1 MYTIFIL
8 WLLIIVLSIILIK
21 LLKLR
26 KNQIITILITLFIA
40 LFIINLSICI
50 ESTFTGLNLVIKAIL
65 PTLFPFSVI
74 CNLIIHYDGISFY
87 SNILGPIICKP
98 LKLSNCSSFPIVAS
112 ILCGYPLGCKYC
124 CDLYELGYISKE
136 EFLRL
141 LNISSNASPIFL
153 IGSVGVAMLG
163 NIKYGFILLIANYLS
178 PLIIGFFTKK
188 NTHEFNNSNEYPLKT
203 GGSYNFG
210 VIIKTSIENA
220 INTTLQV
227 GAFVI
232 IFSIIIGIIKNSSLI
247 NIIFNNIEKVLS
259 LSPNSLYGIFL
270 GSIEYTNGCK
280 ILTSISSSIIFKLSA
295 ISFIC
300 SFSGLSIIG
309 QISSFTGKFNISLK
323 KYSFIKFIQ
332 GIISFTITFIFSSI
346 LISTETTSSSLYI
359 HSYYN
364 TNKIVLFIYA
374 LLLLPLMGKLINT
387 LFKKL
392 HIS

>member
-1 MYTIFIL
+1 MYTISIL
-8 WLLIIVLSIILIK
+8 WLLIIILSIILIK
-21 LLKLR
+21 LLKLS
-26 KNQIITILITLFIA
+26 KNQIITIFITLFII
-40 LFIINLSICI
+40 LFIINLNTCMQ
-50 ESTFTGLNLVIKAIL
+50 STFTGLNLVIKAIL
-65 PTLFPFSVI
+65 PTIFPFSVI

-112 ILCGYPLGCKYC
+112 LLCGYPLGCKYC

-136 EFLRL
+136 EYLRL
-141 LNISSNASPIFL
+141 LNIASNASPIFL
-153 IGSVGVAMLG
+153 IGSVGAAMLG
-163 NIKYGFILLIANYLS
+163 NIKYGFILLLGNYLA

-203 GGSYNFG
+203 DGSYTFG
-210 VIIKTSIENA
+210 IIIKTSIENA

-232 IFSIIIGIIKNSSLI
+232 IFSIIIGIIKNNSLI
-247 NIIFNNIEKVLS
+247 NIIFNNVERLLS

-309 QISSFTGKFNISLK
+309 QISSFTGKFNVSLK

-332 GIISFTITFIFSSI
+332 GIISFIITFIFSSI
-346 LISTETTSSSLYI
+346 FISTETTSSIYI

-364 TNKIVLFIYA
+364 TNKLLFFTYA
-374 LLLLPLMGKLINT
+374 LLLLPLIVKLTNI
-387 LFKKL
+387 LFKRL

>member
-1 MYTIFIL
+1 MYTISIL
-8 WLLIIVLSIILIK
+8 WLLIIILSIILIK
-21 LLKLR
+21 LLKLS
-26 KNQIITILITLFIA
+26 KNQIITIFITLFII
-40 LFIINLSICI
+40 LFIINLNTCMQ
-50 ESTFTGLNLVIKAIL
+50 STFTGLNLVIKAIL
-65 PTLFPFSVI
+65 PTIFPFSVI

-112 ILCGYPLGCKYC
+112 LLCGYPLGCKYC
-124 CDLYELGYISKE
+124 CDLYELGCISKE
-136 EFLRL
+136 EYLRL
-141 LNISSNASPIFL
+141 LNIASNASPIFL
-153 IGSVGVAMLG
+153 IGSVGTAMLG
-163 NIKYGFILLIANYLS
+163 NIKYGFILLLGNYLA

-188 NTHEFNNSNEYPLKT
+188 NTHEFNNSNEYPLKID
-203 GGSYNFG
+203 GSYNFG
-210 VIIKTSIENA
+210 IIIKTSIENA

-232 IFSIIIGIIKNSSLI
+232 IFSIIIGIIKNNSLI
-247 NIIFNNIEKVLS
+247 NIIFNNVEKLLS

-309 QISSFTGKFNISLK
+309 QISSFTGKFNVSLK

-332 GIISFTITFIFSSI
+332 GIISFIITFIFSSI
-346 LISTETTSSSLYI
+346 FISTETTSSIYI

-364 TNKIVLFIYA
+364 TNKLLFFTYA
-374 LLLLPLMGKLINT
+374 LLLLPLIVKLTNI
-387 LFKKL
+387 LFKRL

>member
-1 MYTIFIL
+1 MYTISIL
-8 WLLIIVLSIILIK
+8 WLLIIILSIILIK
-21 LLKLR
+21 LLKLS
-26 KNQIITILITLFIA
+26 KNQIITIFITLFII
-40 LFIINLSICI
+40 LFIINLNTCMQ
-50 ESTFTGLNLVIKAIL
+50 STFTGLNLVIKAIL
-65 PTLFPFSVI
+65 PTIFPFSVI

-112 ILCGYPLGCKYC
+112 LLCGYPLGCKYC
-124 CDLYELGYISKE
+124 CDLYELGCISKE
-136 EFLRL
+136 EYLRL
-141 LNISSNASPIFL
+141 LNIASNASPIFL
-153 IGSVGVAMLG
+153 IGSVGAAMLG
-163 NIKYGFILLIANYLS
+163 NIKYGFILLLGNYLA

-203 GGSYNFG
+203 DGSYNFG
-210 VIIKTSIENA
+210 IIIKTSIENA

-232 IFSIIIGIIKNSSLI
+232 IFSIIIGIIKNNSLI
-247 NIIFNNIEKVLS
+247 NIIFNNVEKLLS

-309 QISSFTGKFNISLK
+309 QISSFTGKFNVSLK

-332 GIISFTITFIFSSI
+332 GIISFIITFIFSSI
-346 LISTETTSSSLYI
+346 FISTETTSSIYI

-364 TNKIVLFIYA
+364 TNKLLFFTYA
-374 LLLLPLMGKLINT
+374 LLLLPLIVKLTNI
-387 LFKKL
+387 LFKRL

>member
-8 WLLIIVLSIILIK
+8 WLLIIILSIILIK
-21 LLKLR
+21 LLKLS
-26 KNQIITILITLFIA
+26 KNQIITILITLFIV
-40 LFIINLSICI
+40 LFIINLNTCMQ
-50 ESTFTGLNLVIKAIL
+50 STFTGLNLVIKAIL
-65 PTLFPFSVI
+65 PTIFPFSVI

-98 LKLSNCSSFPIVAS
+98 LKLSNCSSFPIVVS
-112 ILCGYPLGCKYC
+112 LLCGYPLGCKYC

-136 EFLRL
+136 EYLRL
-141 LNISSNASPIFL
+141 LNIASNASPIFL
-153 IGSVGVAMLG
+153 IGSVGAAMLG
-163 NIKYGFILLIANYLS
+163 NIKYGFILLLGNYLA

-203 GGSYNFG
+203 DGSYNFG
-210 VIIKTSIENA
+210 IIIKTSIENA

-232 IFSIIIGIIKNSSLI
+232 IFSIIIGIIKNNSLI
-247 NIIFNNIEKVLS
+247 NIIFNNVEKLLS

-309 QISSFTGKFNISLK
+309 QISSFTGKFNVSLK

-332 GIISFTITFIFSSI
+332 GIISFIITFIFSSI
-346 LISTETTSSSLYI
+346 FISTETTSSIYI

-364 TNKIVLFIYA
+364 TNKLLFFTYA
-374 LLLLPLMGKLINT
+374 LLLLPLIVKLTNI
-387 LFKKL
+387 LFKRL

>member
-1 MYTIFIL
+1 MYTISIL
-8 WLLIIVLSIILIK
+8 WLLIIILSIILIK
-21 LLKLR
+21 LLKLS
-26 KNQIITILITLFIA
+26 KNQIITIFITLFII
-40 LFIINLSICI
+40 LFIINLNTCMQ
-50 ESTFTGLNLVIKAIL
+50 STFAGLNLVIKAIL
-65 PTLFPFSVI
+65 PTIFPFSVI

-112 ILCGYPLGCKYC
+112 LLCGYPLGCKYC
-124 CDLYELGYISKE
+124 CDLYELGCISKE
-136 EFLRL
+136 EYLRL
-141 LNISSNASPIFL
+141 LNIASNASPIFL
-153 IGSVGVAMLG
+153 IGSVGAAMLG
-163 NIKYGFILLIANYLS
+163 NIKYGFILLLGNYLA

-188 NTHEFNNSNEYPLKT
+188 NTHEFNNSNEYPLKID
-203 GGSYNFG
+203 GSYNFG
-210 VIIKTSIENA
+210 IIIKTSIENA

-232 IFSIIIGIIKNSSLI
+232 IFSIIIGIIKNNSLI
-247 NIIFNNIEKVLS
+247 NIIFNNVEKLLS

-309 QISSFTGKFNISLK
+309 QISSFTGKFNVSLK

-332 GIISFTITFIFSSI
+332 GIISFIITFIFSSI
-346 LISTETTSSSLYI
+346 FISTETTSSIYI

-364 TNKIVLFIYA
+364 TNKLLFFTYA
-374 LLLLPLMGKLINT
+374 LLLLPLIVKLTNI
-387 LFKKL
+387 LFKRL

>member
-1 MYTIFIL
+1 MYTISIL
-8 WLLIIVLSIILIK
+8 WLLIIILSIILIK
-21 LLKLR
+21 LLKLS
-26 KNQIITILITLFIA
+26 KNQIITIFITLFII
-40 LFIINLSICI
+40 LFIINLNTCMQ
-50 ESTFTGLNLVIKAIL
+50 STFTGLNLVIKAIL
-65 PTLFPFSVI
+65 PTIFPFSVI

-112 ILCGYPLGCKYC
+112 LLCGYPLGCKYC
-124 CDLYELGYISKE
+124 CDLYELGCISKE
-136 EFLRL
+136 EYLRL
-141 LNISSNASPIFL
+141 LNIASNASPIFL
-153 IGSVGVAMLG
+153 IGSVGAAMLG
-163 NIKYGFILLIANYLS
+163 NIKYGFILLLGNYLA

-188 NTHEFNNSNEYPLKT
+188 NTHEFNNSNEYPLKID
-203 GGSYNFG
+203 GSYNLG
-210 VIIKTSIENA
+210 IIIKTSIENA

-232 IFSIIIGIIKNSSLI
+232 IFSIIIGIIKNNSLI
-247 NIIFNNIEKVLS
+247 NIIFNNVEKLLS

-309 QISSFTGKFNISLK
+309 QISSFTGKFNVSLK

-332 GIISFTITFIFSSI
+332 GIISFIITFIFSSI
-346 LISTETTSSSLYI
+346 FISTETTSSIYI

-364 TNKIVLFIYA
+364 TNKLLFFTYA
-374 LLLLPLMGKLINT
+374 LLLLPLIVKLTNI
-387 LFKKL
+387 LFKRL

>member
-1 MYTIFIL
+1 MYTISIL
-8 WLLIIVLSIILIK
+8 WLLIIILSIILIK
-21 LLKLR
+21 LLKLS
-26 KNQIITILITLFIA
+26 KNQIITIFITLFII
-40 LFIINLSICI
+40 LFIINLNTCMQ
-50 ESTFTGLNLVIKAIL
+50 STFTGLNLVIKAIL
-65 PTLFPFSVI
+65 PTIFPFSVI

-112 ILCGYPLGCKYC
+112 LLCGYPLGCKYC

-136 EFLRL
+136 EYLRL
-141 LNISSNASPIFL
+141 LNIASNASPIFL
-153 IGSVGVAMLG
+153 IGSVGAAMIG
-163 NIKYGFILLIANYLS
+163 NIKYGFILLLGNYLA

-203 GGSYNFG
+203 DGSYNFG
-210 VIIKTSIENA
+210 IIIKTSIENA

-232 IFSIIIGIIKNSSLI
+232 IFSIIIGIIKNNSLI
-247 NIIFNNIEKVLS
+247 NIIFNNVERLLS

-309 QISSFTGKFNISLK
+309 QISSFTGKFNVSLK

-332 GIISFTITFIFSSI
+332 GIISFIITFIFSSI
-346 LISTETTSSSLYI
+346 FISTETTSSIYI

-364 TNKIVLFIYA
+364 TNKLLFFTYA
-374 LLLLPLMGKLINT
+374 LLLLPLIVKLTNI
-387 LFKKL
+387 LFKRL

>member
-1 MYTIFIL
+1 MYTISIL
-8 WLLIIVLSIILIK
+8 WLLIIILSIILIK
-21 LLKLR
+21 LLKLS
-26 KNQIITILITLFIA
+26 KNQIITIFITLFII
-40 LFIINLSICI
+40 LFIINLNTCMQ
-50 ESTFTGLNLVIKAIL
+50 STFTGLNLVIKAIL
-65 PTLFPFSVI
+65 PTIFPFSVI

-112 ILCGYPLGCKYC
+112 LLCGYPLGCKYC

-136 EFLRL
+136 EYLRL
-141 LNISSNASPIFL
+141 LNIASNASPIFL
-153 IGSVGVAMLG
+153 IGSVGAAMLG
-163 NIKYGFILLIANYLS
+163 NIKYGFILLLGNYLA

-203 GGSYNFG
+203 DGSYNFG
-210 VIIKTSIENA
+210 IIIKTSIENA

-232 IFSIIIGIIKNSSLI
+232 IFSIIIGIIKNNSLI
-247 NIIFNNIEKVLS
+247 NIIFNNVEKLLS

-309 QISSFTGKFNISLK
+309 QISSFTGKFNVSLK

-332 GIISFTITFIFSSI
+332 GIISFIITFIFSSI
-346 LISTETTSSSLYI
+346 FISTETTSSIYI

-364 TNKIVLFIYA
+364 TNKLLFFTYA
-374 LLLLPLMGKLINT
+374 LLLLPLIVKLTNV
-387 LFKKL
+387 LFKRL

>member
-1 MYTIFIL
+1 MYTISIL
-8 WLLIIVLSIILIK
+8 WLLIIILSIILIK
-21 LLKLR
+21 LLKLS
-26 KNQIITILITLFIA
+26 KNQIVTIFITLFII
-40 LFIINLSICI
+40 LFIINLNTCMQ
-50 ESTFTGLNLVIKAIL
+50 STFTGLNLVIKAIL
-65 PTLFPFSVI
+65 PTIFPFSVI

-112 ILCGYPLGCKYC
+112 LLCGYPLGCKYC
-124 CDLYELGYISKE
+124 CDLYELGCISKE
-136 EFLRL
+136 EYLRL
-141 LNISSNASPIFL
+141 LNIASNASPIFL
-153 IGSVGVAMLG
+153 IGSVGAAMLG
-163 NIKYGFILLIANYLS
+163 NIKYGFILLLGNYLA

-188 NTHEFNNSNEYPLKT
+188 NTHEFNNSNEYPLKID
-203 GGSYNFG
+203 GSYNFG
-210 VIIKTSIENA
+210 IIIKTSIENA

-232 IFSIIIGIIKNSSLI
+232 IFSIIIGIIKNNSLI
-247 NIIFNNIEKVLS
+247 NIIFNNVEKLLS

-309 QISSFTGKFNISLK
+309 QISSFTGKFNVSLK

-332 GIISFTITFIFSSI
+332 GIISFIITFIFSSI
-346 LISTETTSSSLYI
+346 FISTETTSSIYI

-364 TNKIVLFIYA
+364 TNKLLFFTYA
-374 LLLLPLMGKLINT
+374 LLLLPLIVKLTNI
-387 LFKKL
+387 LFKRL

>member
-1 MYTIFIL
+1 MYTISIL
-8 WLLIIVLSIILIK
+8 WLLIIILSIILIK
-21 LLKLR
+21 LLKLS
-26 KNQIITILITLFIA
+26 KNQIITIFITLFII
-40 LFIINLSICI
+40 LFIINLNTCMQ
-50 ESTFTGLNLVIKAIL
+50 STFTGLNLVIKAIL
-65 PTLFPFSVI
+65 PTIFPFSVI

-112 ILCGYPLGCKYC
+112 LLCGYPLGCKYC

-136 EFLRL
+136 EYLRL
-141 LNISSNASPIFL
+141 LNIASNASPIFL
-153 IGSVGVAMLG
+153 IGSVGAAMLG
-163 NIKYGFILLIANYLS
+163 NIKYGFILLLGNYLA

-203 GGSYNFG
+203 DGSYNFG

-232 IFSIIIGIIKNSSLI
+232 IFSIIIGIIKNNSLI
-247 NIIFNNIEKVLS
+247 NIIFNNVEKLLS

-309 QISSFTGKFNISLK
+309 QISSFTGKFNVSLK

-332 GIISFTITFIFSSI
+332 GIISFIITFIFSSI
-346 LISTETTSSSLYI
+346 FISTETTSSIYI

-364 TNKIVLFIYA
+364 TNKLLFFTYA
-374 LLLLPLMGKLINT
+374 LLLLPLIVKLTNV
-387 LFKKL
+387 LFKRL

>member
-1 MYTIFIL
+1 M
-8 WLLIIVLSIILIK
+8 
-21 LLKLR
+21 
-26 KNQIITILITLFIA
+26 
-40 LFIINLSICI
+40 
-50 ESTFTGLNLVIKAIL
+50 VIKAIL
-65 PTLFPFSVI
+65 PTIFPFSVI

-112 ILCGYPLGCKYC
+112 LLCGYPLGCKYC
-124 CDLYELGYISKE
+124 CDLYELGCISKE
-136 EFLRL
+136 EYLRL
-141 LNISSNASPIFL
+141 LNIASNASPIFL
-153 IGSVGVAMLG
+153 IGSVGAAMLG
-163 NIKYGFILLIANYLS
+163 NIKYGFILLLGNYLA

-188 NTHEFNNSNEYPLKT
+188 NTHEFNNSNEYPLKID
-203 GGSYNFG
+203 GSYNFG
-210 VIIKTSIENA
+210 IIIKTSIENA

-232 IFSIIIGIIKNSSLI
+232 IFSIIIGIIKNNSLI
-247 NIIFNNIEKVLS
+247 NIIFNNVEKLLS

-309 QISSFTGKFNISLK
+309 QISSFTGKFNVSLK

-332 GIISFTITFIFSSI
+332 GIISFIITFIFSSI
-346 LISTETTSSSLYI
+346 FISTETTSSIYI

-364 TNKIVLFIYA
+364 TNKLLFFTYA
-374 LLLLPLMGKLINT
+374 LLLLPLIVKLTNI
-387 LFKKL
+387 LFKRL

>member
-141 LNISSNASPIFL
+141 LNIASNASPIFL
-153 IGSVGVAMLG
+153 IGSVGFAMLG

-188 NTHEFNNSNEYPLKT
+188 NTHEFNNSNEYPSKT

>member
-1 MYTIFIL
+1 MYTISIL
-8 WLLIIVLSIILIK
+8 WLLIILLSIILIK
-21 LLKLR
+21 LLKLS
-26 KNQIITILITLFIA
+26 KNQIITIFITLFII
-40 LFIINLSICI
+40 LFIINLNTCMQ
-50 ESTFTGLNLVIKAIL
+50 STFTGLNLVIKAIL
-65 PTLFPFSVI
+65 PTIFPFSVI
-74 CNLIIHYDGISFY
+74 CNLIIYYDGISFY

-112 ILCGYPLGCKYC
+112 LLCGYPLGCKYC

-136 EFLRL
+136 EYLRL
-141 LNISSNASPIFL
+141 LNIASNASPIFL
-153 IGSVGVAMLG
+153 IGSVGAAMLG
-163 NIKYGFILLIANYLS
+163 NIKYGFILLLGNYLA

-203 GGSYNFG
+203 DGSYNFG
-210 VIIKTSIENA
+210 IIIKTSIENA

-232 IFSIIIGIIKNSSLI
+232 IFSIIIGIIKNNSLI
-247 NIIFNNIEKVLS
+247 NIIFNNVEKLLS

-332 GIISFTITFIFSSI
+332 GIISFIITFIFSSI
-346 LISTETTSSSLYI
+346 FISTETTSSIYI

-364 TNKIVLFIYA
+364 ANKLLFFIYA
-374 LLLLPLMGKLINT
+374 LLLLPLIVKLINI
-387 LFKKL
+387 LFKRL

>member
-1 MYTIFIL
+1 MYTISIL
-8 WLLIIVLSIILIK
+8 WLLIILLSIILIK
-21 LLKLR
+21 LLKLS
-26 KNQIITILITLFIA
+26 KNQIITIFITLFII
-40 LFIINLSICI
+40 LFIINLNTCMQ
-50 ESTFTGLNLVIKAIL
+50 STFTGLNLVIKAIL
-65 PTLFPFSVI
+65 PTIFPFSVI

-112 ILCGYPLGCKYC
+112 LLCGYPLGCKYC

-136 EFLRL
+136 EYLRL
-141 LNISSNASPIFL
+141 LNIASNASPIFL
-153 IGSVGVAMLG
+153 IGSVGAAMLG
-163 NIKYGFILLIANYLS
+163 NIKYGFILLLGNYLA

-203 GGSYNFG
+203 DGSYNFG
-210 VIIKTSIENA
+210 IIIKTSIENA

-232 IFSIIIGIIKNSSLI
+232 IFSIIIGIIKNNSLI
-247 NIIFNNIEKVLS
+247 NIIFNNVEKLLS

-309 QISSFTGKFNISLK
+309 QISSFTGKFNVSLK

-332 GIISFTITFIFSSI
+332 GIISFIITFIFSSI
-346 LISTETTSSSLYI
+346 FISTETTSSIYI

-364 TNKIVLFIYA
+364 TNKLLFFTYA
-374 LLLLPLMGKLINT
+374 LLLLPLIVKLTNI
-387 LFKKL
+387 LFKRL

>member
-1 MYTIFIL
+1 MYTISIL
-8 WLLIIVLSIILIK
+8 WLLIIILSIILIK
-21 LLKLR
+21 LLKLS
-26 KNQIITILITLFIA
+26 KNQIITIFITLFII
-40 LFIINLSICI
+40 LFIINLNTCMQ
-50 ESTFTGLNLVIKAIL
+50 STFTGLNLVIKAIL
-65 PTLFPFSVI
+65 PTIFPFSVI

-112 ILCGYPLGCKYC
+112 LLCGYPLGCKYC

-136 EFLRL
+136 EYLRL
-141 LNISSNASPIFL
+141 LNIASNASPIFL
-153 IGSVGVAMLG
+153 IGSVGAAMLG
-163 NIKYGFILLIANYLS
+163 NIKYGFILLLGNYLA

-188 NTHEFNNSNEYPLKT
+188 NTHEFNNSNEYPLKID
-203 GGSYNFG
+203 GSYNFG
-210 VIIKTSIENA
+210 IIIKTSIENA

-232 IFSIIIGIIKNSSLI
+232 IFSIIIGIIKNNSLI
-247 NIIFNNIEKVLS
+247 NIIFNNVEKLLS

-309 QISSFTGKFNISLK
+309 QISSFTGKFNVSLK

-332 GIISFTITFIFSSI
+332 GIISFIITFIFSSI
-346 LISTETTSSSLYI
+346 FISTETTSSIYI

-364 TNKIVLFIYA
+364 TNKLLFFTYA
-374 LLLLPLMGKLINT
+374 LLLLPLIVKLTNV
-387 LFKKL
+387 LFKRL

>member
-1 MYTIFIL
+1 MYTISIL
-8 WLLIIVLSIILIK
+8 WLLIIILSIILIK
-21 LLKLR
+21 LLKLS
-26 KNQIITILITLFIA
+26 KNQIITIFITLFII
-40 LFIINLSICI
+40 LFIINLNTCMQ
-50 ESTFTGLNLVIKAIL
+50 STFTGLNLVIKAIL
-65 PTLFPFSVI
+65 PTIFPFSVI

-112 ILCGYPLGCKYC
+112 LLCGYPLGCKYC

-136 EFLRL
+136 EYLRL

-153 IGSVGVAMLG
+153 IGSVGAAMLG
-163 NIKYGFILLIANYLS
+163 NIKYGFILLLGNYLA

-203 GGSYNFG
+203 DGSYNFG
-210 VIIKTSIENA
+210 IIIKTSIENA

-232 IFSIIIGIIKNSSLI
+232 IFSIIIGIIKNNSLI
-247 NIIFNNIEKVLS
+247 NIIFNNVEKLLS

-309 QISSFTGKFNISLK
+309 QISSFTGKFNVSLK

-332 GIISFTITFIFSSI
+332 GIISFIITFIFSSI
-346 LISTETTSSSLYI
+346 FISTETTSSIYI

-364 TNKIVLFIYA
+364 TNKLLFFTYA
-374 LLLLPLMGKLINT
+374 LLLLPLIVKLTNI
-387 LFKKL
+387 LFKRL

>member
-1 MYTIFIL
+1 MYTISIL
-8 WLLIIVLSIILIK
+8 WLLIIILSIILIK
-21 LLKLR
+21 LLKLS
-26 KNQIITILITLFIA
+26 KNQIITIFITLFII
-40 LFIINLSICI
+40 LFIINLNTCMQ
-50 ESTFTGLNLVIKAIL
+50 STFTGLNLVIKAIL
-65 PTLFPFSVI
+65 PTIFPFSVI

-112 ILCGYPLGCKYC
+112 LLCGYPLGCKYC
-124 CDLYELGYISKE
+124 CDLYELGRISKE
-136 EFLRL
+136 EYLRL
-141 LNISSNASPIFL
+141 LNIASNASPIFL
-153 IGSVGVAMLG
+153 IGSVGAAMLG
-163 NIKYGFILLIANYLS
+163 NIKYGFILLLGNYLA

-188 NTHEFNNSNEYPLKT
+188 NTHEFNNSNEYPLKID
-203 GGSYNFG
+203 GSYNFG
-210 VIIKTSIENA
+210 IIIKTSIENA

-232 IFSIIIGIIKNSSLI
+232 IFSIIIGIIKNNSLI
-247 NIIFNNIEKVLS
+247 NIIFNNVEKLLS

-309 QISSFTGKFNISLK
+309 QISSFTGKFNVSLK

-332 GIISFTITFIFSSI
+332 GIISFIITFIFSSI
-346 LISTETTSSSLYI
+346 FISTETTSSIYI

-364 TNKIVLFIYA
+364 TNKLLFFTYA
-374 LLLLPLMGKLINT
+374 LLLLPLIVKLTNI
-387 LFKKL
+387 LFKRL

>member
-1 MYTIFIL
+1 MYTISIL
-8 WLLIIVLSIILIK
+8 WLLIIILSIIFIK
-21 LLKLR
+21 LLKLS
-26 KNQIITILITLFIA
+26 KNQIVTIFITLFII
-40 LFIINLSICI
+40 LFIINLNTCMQ
-50 ESTFTGLNLVIKAIL
+50 STFTGLNLVIKAIL
-65 PTLFPFSVI
+65 PTIFPFSVI

-112 ILCGYPLGCKYC
+112 LLCGYPLGCKYC

-136 EFLRL
+136 EYLRL
-141 LNISSNASPIFL
+141 LNIASNASPIFL
-153 IGSVGVAMLG
+153 IGSVGAAMLG
-163 NIKYGFILLIANYLS
+163 NIKYGFILLLGNYLA

-203 GGSYNFG
+203 DGSYNFG
-210 VIIKTSIENA
+210 IIIKTSIENA

-232 IFSIIIGIIKNSSLI
+232 IFSIIIGIIKNNSLI
-247 NIIFNNIEKVLS
+247 NIIFNNVEKLLS

-309 QISSFTGKFNISLK
+309 QISSFTGKFNVSLK

-332 GIISFTITFIFSSI
+332 GIISFIITFIFSSI
-346 LISTETTSSSLYI
+346 FISTETTSSIYI

-364 TNKIVLFIYA
+364 TNKLLFFTYA
-374 LLLLPLMGKLINT
+374 LLLLPLIVKLTNI

>member
-8 WLLIIVLSIILIK
+8 WLLIIILSIILIK
-21 LLKLR
+21 LLKLS
-26 KNQIITILITLFIA
+26 KNQIITILITLFIV
-40 LFIINLSICI
+40 LFIINLNTCMQ
-50 ESTFTGLNLVIKAIL
+50 STFTGLNLVIKAIL
-65 PTLFPFSVI
+65 PTIFPFSVI

-112 ILCGYPLGCKYC
+112 LLCGYPLGCKYC

-136 EFLRL
+136 EYLRL
-141 LNISSNASPIFL
+141 LNIASNASPIFL
-153 IGSVGVAMLG
+153 IGSVGAAMLG
-163 NIKYGFILLIANYLS
+163 NIKYGFILLLGNYLA

-203 GGSYNFG
+203 DSSYNFG
-210 VIIKTSIENA
+210 IIIKTSIENA

-232 IFSIIIGIIKNSSLI
+232 IFSIIIGIIKNNSLI
-247 NIIFNNIEKVLS
+247 NIIFNNVEKLLS

-309 QISSFTGKFNISLK
+309 QISSFTGKFNVSLK

-332 GIISFTITFIFSSI
+332 GIISFIITFIFSSI
-346 LISTETTSSSLYI
+346 FISTETTSSIYI

-364 TNKIVLFIYA
+364 TNKLLFFTYA
-374 LLLLPLMGKLINT
+374 LLLLPLIVKLTNI
-387 LFKKL
+387 LFKRL

>member
-1 MYTIFIL
+1 MYTISIL
-8 WLLIIVLSIILIK
+8 WLLIIILSIILIK
-21 LLKLR
+21 LLKLS
-26 KNQIITILITLFIA
+26 KNQIITIFITLFII
-40 LFIINLSICI
+40 LFIINLNTCMQ
-50 ESTFTGLNLVIKAIL
+50 STFTGLNLVIKAIL
-65 PTLFPFSVI
+65 PTIFPFSVI

-112 ILCGYPLGCKYC
+112 LLCGYPLGCKYC
-124 CDLYELGYISKE
+124 CDLYELGRISKE
-136 EFLRL
+136 EYLRL
-141 LNISSNASPIFL
+141 LNIASNASPIFL
-153 IGSVGVAMLG
+153 IGSVGAAMLG
-163 NIKYGFILLIANYLS
+163 NIKYGFILLLGNYLA

-188 NTHEFNNSNEYPLKT
+188 NTHEFNNSNEYPLKIN
-203 GGSYNFG
+203 GSYNFG
-210 VIIKTSIENA
+210 IIIKTSIENA

-232 IFSIIIGIIKNSSLI
+232 IFSIIIGIIKNNSLI
-247 NIIFNNIEKVLS
+247 NIIFNNVEKLLS

-309 QISSFTGKFNISLK
+309 QISSFTGKFNVSLK

-332 GIISFTITFIFSSI
+332 GIISFIITFIFSSI
-346 LISTETTSSSLYI
+346 FISTETTSSIYI

-364 TNKIVLFIYA
+364 TNKLLFFTYA
-374 LLLLPLMGKLINT
+374 LLLLPLIVKLTNI
-387 LFKKL
+387 LFKRL

>member
-1 MYTIFIL
+1 MYTISIL
-8 WLLIIVLSIILIK
+8 WLLIIILSIILIK
-21 LLKLR
+21 LLKLS
-26 KNQIITILITLFIA
+26 KNQIITIFITLFII
-40 LFIINLSICI
+40 LFIINLNTCMQ
-50 ESTFTGLNLVIKAIL
+50 STFTGLNLVIKAIL
-65 PTLFPFSVI
+65 PTIFPFSVI

-112 ILCGYPLGCKYC
+112 LLCGYPLGCKYC
-124 CDLYELGYISKE
+124 CDLYELGYISKKE
-136 EFLRL
+136 YLRL
-141 LNISSNASPIFL
+141 LNIASNASPIFL
-153 IGSVGVAMLG
+153 IGSVGAAMLG
-163 NIKYGFILLIANYLS
+163 NIKYGFILLLGNYLA

-203 GGSYNFG
+203 DGSYNFG
-210 VIIKTSIENA
+210 IIIKTSIENA

-232 IFSIIIGIIKNSSLI
+232 IFSIIIGIIKNNSLI
-247 NIIFNNIEKVLS
+247 NIIFNNVEKLLS

-309 QISSFTGKFNISLK
+309 QISSFTGKFNVSLK

-332 GIISFTITFIFSSI
+332 GIISFIITFIFSSI
-346 LISTETTSSSLYI
+346 FISTETTSSIYI
-359 HSYYN
+359 HSYYT
-364 TNKIVLFIYA
+364 TNKLLLFTYA
-374 LLLLPLMGKLINT
+374 LLLLPLIVKLTNI
-387 LFKKL
+387 LFKRL

>member
-1 MYTIFIL
+1 MYTISIL
-8 WLLIIVLSIILIK
+8 WLLIIILSIILIK
-21 LLKLR
+21 LLKLS
-26 KNQIITILITLFIA
+26 KNQIVTIFITLFII
-40 LFIINLSICI
+40 LFIINLNTCMQ
-50 ESTFTGLNLVIKAIL
+50 STFTGLNLVIKAIL
-65 PTLFPFSVI
+65 PTIFPFSVI

-112 ILCGYPLGCKYC
+112 LLCGYPLGCKYC

-136 EFLRL
+136 EYLRL
-141 LNISSNASPIFL
+141 LNIASNASPIFL
-153 IGSVGVAMLG
+153 IGSVGAAMLG
-163 NIKYGFILLIANYLS
+163 NIKYGFILLLGNYLA

-203 GGSYNFG
+203 DGSYNFG
-210 VIIKTSIENA
+210 IIIKTSIENA

-232 IFSIIIGIIKNSSLI
+232 IFSIIIGIIKNNFLI
-247 NIIFNNIEKVLS
+247 NIIFNNVEKLLS

-309 QISSFTGKFNISLK
+309 QISSFTGKFNVSLK

-332 GIISFTITFIFSSI
+332 GIISFIITFIFSSI
-346 LISTETTSSSLYI
+346 FISTETTSSMYI

-364 TNKIVLFIYA
+364 TNKLLFFTYA
-374 LLLLPLMGKLINT
+374 LLLLPLIVKLTNI

>member
-1 MYTIFIL
+1 MYTISIL
-8 WLLIIVLSIILIK
+8 WLLIIILSIILIK
-21 LLKLR
+21 LLKLS
-26 KNQIITILITLFIA
+26 KNQIITIFITLFII
-40 LFIINLSICI
+40 LFIINLNTCMQ
-50 ESTFTGLNLVIKAIL
+50 STFTGLNLVIKAIL
-65 PTLFPFSVI
+65 PTIFPFSVI

-112 ILCGYPLGCKYC
+112 LLCGYPLGCKYC
-124 CDLYELGYISKE
+124 CDLYELGCISKE
-136 EFLRL
+136 EYLRL
-141 LNISSNASPIFL
+141 LNIASNASPIFL
-153 IGSVGVAMLG
+153 IGSVGAAMLG
-163 NIKYGFILLIANYLS
+163 NIKYGFILLLGNYLA

>member
-1 MYTIFIL
+1 MYTISIL
-8 WLLIIVLSIILIK
+8 WLLIIILSIILIK
-21 LLKLR
+21 LLKLS
-26 KNQIITILITLFIA
+26 KNQIITIFITLFII
-40 LFIINLSICI
+40 LFIINLNTCMQ
-50 ESTFTGLNLVIKAIL
+50 STFTGLNLVIKAIL
-65 PTLFPFSVI
+65 PTIFPFSVI

-98 LKLSNCSSFPIVAS
+98 SKLSNCSSFPIVAS
-112 ILCGYPLGCKYC
+112 LLCGYPLGCKYC
-124 CDLYELGYISKE
+124 CDLYELGCISKE
-136 EFLRL
+136 EYLRL
-141 LNISSNASPIFL
+141 LNIASNASPIFL
-153 IGSVGVAMLG
+153 IGSVGAAMLG
-163 NIKYGFILLIANYLS
+163 NIKYGFILLLGNYLA

-188 NTHEFNNSNEYPLKT
+188 NTHEFNNSNEYPLKID
-203 GGSYNFG
+203 GSYNFG
-210 VIIKTSIENA
+210 IIIKTSIENA

-232 IFSIIIGIIKNSSLI
+232 IFSIIIGIIKNNSLI
-247 NIIFNNIEKVLS
+247 NIIFNNVEKLLS

-309 QISSFTGKFNISLK
+309 QISSFTGKFNVSLK

-332 GIISFTITFIFSSI
+332 GIISFIITFIFSSI
-346 LISTETTSSSLYI
+346 FISTETTSSIYI

-364 TNKIVLFIYA
+364 TNKLLFFTYA
-374 LLLLPLMGKLINT
+374 LLLLPLIVKLTNI
-387 LFKKL
+387 LFKRL

>member
-1 MYTIFIL
+1 M
-8 WLLIIVLSIILIK
+8 
-21 LLKLR
+21 
-26 KNQIITILITLFIA
+26 
-40 LFIINLSICI
+40 
-50 ESTFTGLNLVIKAIL
+50 VIKAIL
-65 PTLFPFSVI
+65 PTIFPFSVI

-112 ILCGYPLGCKYC
+112 LLCGYPLGCKYC
-124 CDLYELGYISKE
+124 CDLYELGCISKE
-136 EFLRL
+136 EYLRL
-141 LNISSNASPIFL
+141 LNIASNASPIFL
-153 IGSVGVAMLG
+153 IGSVGAAMLG
-163 NIKYGFILLIANYLS
+163 NIKYGFILLLGNYLA

-188 NTHEFNNSNEYPLKT
+188 NTHEFNNSNEYPLKID
-203 GGSYNFG
+203 GSYNFG
-210 VIIKTSIENA
+210 IIIKTSIENA

-232 IFSIIIGIIKNSSLI
+232 IFSIIIGIIKNNSLI
-247 NIIFNNIEKVLS
+247 NIIFNNVEKLLS

-309 QISSFTGKFNISLK
+309 QISSFTGKFNVSLK

-332 GIISFTITFIFSSI
+332 GIISFIITFIFSSI
-346 LISTETTSSSLYI
+346 FISTETTSSIYI

-364 TNKIVLFIYA
+364 TNKLLFFTYA
-374 LLLLPLMGKLINT
+374 LLLLPLIVKLTNI
-387 LFKKL
+387 LFKRL
-392 HIS
+392 NIS

>member
-1 MYTIFIL
+1 MYTISIL
-8 WLLIIVLSIILIK
+8 WLLIIILSIILIK
-21 LLKLR
+21 LLKLS
-26 KNQIITILITLFIA
+26 KNQIITIFITLFII
-40 LFIINLSICI
+40 LFIINLNTCMQ
-50 ESTFTGLNLVIKAIL
+50 STFTGLNLVIKAIL
-65 PTLFPFSVI
+65 PTIFPFLVI

-112 ILCGYPLGCKYC
+112 LLCGYPLGCKYC

-136 EFLRL
+136 EYLRL
-141 LNISSNASPIFL
+141 LNIASNASPIFL
-153 IGSVGVAMLG
+153 IGSVGAAMLG
-163 NIKYGFILLIANYLS
+163 NIKYGFILLLGNYLA

-203 GGSYNFG
+203 DGSYNFG
-210 VIIKTSIENA
+210 IIIKTSIENA

-232 IFSIIIGIIKNSSLI
+232 IFSIIIGIIKNNSLI
-247 NIIFNNIEKVLS
+247 NIIFNNVEKLLS

-309 QISSFTGKFNISLK
+309 QISSFTGKFNVSLK

-332 GIISFTITFIFSSI
+332 GIISFIITFIFSSI
-346 LISTETTSSSLYI
+346 FISTETTSSIYI

-364 TNKIVLFIYA
+364 TNKLLFFTYA
-374 LLLLPLMGKLINT
+374 LLLLPLIVKFTNV
-387 LFKKL
+387 LFKRL

>member
-1 MYTIFIL
+1 MYTISIL
-8 WLLIIVLSIILIK
+8 WLLIIILSIILIK
-21 LLKLR
+21 LLKLS
-26 KNQIITILITLFIA
+26 KNQIITIFITLFII
-40 LFIINLSICI
+40 LFIINLNTCMQ
-50 ESTFTGLNLVIKAIL
+50 STFTGLNLVIKAIL
-65 PTLFPFSVI
+65 PTIFPFSVI

-112 ILCGYPLGCKYC
+112 LLCGYPLGCKYC
-124 CDLYELGYISKE
+124 CDLYELGCISKE
-136 EFLRL
+136 EYLRL
-141 LNISSNASPIFL
+141 LNIASNASPIFL
-153 IGSVGVAMLG
+153 IGSVGAAMLG
-163 NIKYGFILLIANYLS
+163 NIKYGFILLLGNYLA

-203 GGSYNFG
+203 DGSYNFG
-210 VIIKTSIENA
+210 IIIKTSIENA

-232 IFSIIIGIIKNSSLI
+232 IFSIIIGIIKNNSLI
-247 NIIFNNIEKVLS
+247 NIIFNNVEKLLS

-309 QISSFTGKFNISLK
+309 QISSFTGKFNVSLK

-332 GIISFTITFIFSSI
+332 GIISFIITFIFSSI
-346 LISTETTSSSLYI
+346 FISTETTSSIYI
-359 HSYYN
+359 HSYYT
-364 TNKIVLFIYA
+364 TNKLLFFTYA
-374 LLLLPLMGKLINT
+374 LLLLPLIVKLTNI
-387 LFKKL
+387 LFKRL

>member
-1 MYTIFIL
+1 MYTISIL
-8 WLLIIVLSIILIK
+8 WLLIIILSIILIK
-21 LLKLR
+21 LLKLS
-26 KNQIITILITLFIA
+26 KNQIITIFITLFII
-40 LFIINLSICI
+40 LFIINLNTCMQ
-50 ESTFTGLNLVIKAIL
+50 STFTGLNLVIKAIL
-65 PTLFPFSVI
+65 PTIFPFSVI

-112 ILCGYPLGCKYC
+112 LLCGYPLGCKYC

-136 EFLRL
+136 EYLRL
-141 LNISSNASPIFL
+141 LNIASNASPIFL
-153 IGSVGVAMLG
+153 IGSVGAAMLG
-163 NIKYGFILLIANYLS
+163 NIKYGFILLLGNYLA

-203 GGSYNFG
+203 DGSYNFG
-210 VIIKTSIENA
+210 IIIKTSIENA

-232 IFSIIIGIIKNSSLI
+232 IFSIIIGIIKNNSLI
-247 NIIFNNIEKVLS
+247 NIIFNNVEKLLS

-332 GIISFTITFIFSSI
+332 GIISFIITFIFSSI
-346 LISTETTSSSLYI
+346 FISTETTSSIYI

-364 TNKIVLFIYA
+364 TNKLLFFTYA
-374 LLLLPLMGKLINT
+374 LLLLPLIVKLTNI

>member
-1 MYTIFIL
+1 MYTISIL
-8 WLLIIVLSIILIK
+8 WLLIIILSIILIK
-21 LLKLR
+21 LLKLS
-26 KNQIITILITLFIA
+26 KNQIITIFITLFII
-40 LFIINLSICI
+40 LFIINLNTCMQ
-50 ESTFTGLNLVIKAIL
+50 STFTGLNLVIKAIL
-65 PTLFPFSVI
+65 PTIFPFSVI

-112 ILCGYPLGCKYC
+112 LLCGYPLGCKYC

-136 EFLRL
+136 EYLRL
-141 LNISSNASPIFL
+141 LNIASNASPIFL
-153 IGSVGVAMLG
+153 IGSVGAAMLG
-163 NIKYGFILLIANYLS
+163 NIKYGFILLLGNYLA

-188 NTHEFNNSNEYPLKT
+188 NTDEFNNSNEYPLKT
-203 GGSYNFG
+203 DGSYNFG
-210 VIIKTSIENA
+210 IIIKTSIENA

-232 IFSIIIGIIKNSSLI
+232 IFSIIIGIIKNNSLI
-247 NIIFNNIEKVLS
+247 NIIFNNVEKLLS

-309 QISSFTGKFNISLK
+309 QISSFTGKFNVSLK

-332 GIISFTITFIFSSI
+332 GIISFIITFIFSSI
-346 LISTETTSSSLYI
+346 FISTETTSSIYI
-359 HSYYN
+359 HSYYT
-364 TNKIVLFIYA
+364 TNKLLFFTYA
-374 LLLLPLMGKLINT
+374 LLLLPLIVKLTNI
-387 LFKKL
+387 LFKRL

>member
-1 MYTIFIL
+1 MYRISIL
-8 WLLIIVLSIILIK
+8 WLLIIILSIILIK
-21 LLKLR
+21 LLKLS
-26 KNQIITILITLFIA
+26 KNQIITIFITLFII
-40 LFIINLSICI
+40 LFIINLNTCMQ
-50 ESTFTGLNLVIKAIL
+50 STFTGLNLVIKAIL
-65 PTLFPFSVI
+65 PTIFPFSVI

-112 ILCGYPLGCKYC
+112 LLCGYPLGCKYC

-136 EFLRL
+136 EYLRL
-141 LNISSNASPIFL
+141 LNIASNASPIFL
-153 IGSVGVAMLG
+153 IGSVGAAMLG
-163 NIKYGFILLIANYLS
+163 NIKYGFILLLGNYLA

-203 GGSYNFG
+203 DGSYNFG
-210 VIIKTSIENA
+210 IIIKTSIENA

-232 IFSIIIGIIKNSSLI
+232 IFSIIIGIIKNNSLI
-247 NIIFNNIEKVLS
+247 NIIFNNVEKLLS

-309 QISSFTGKFNISLK
+309 QISSFTGKFNVSLK

-332 GIISFTITFIFSSI
+332 GIISFIITFIFSSI
-346 LISTETTSSSLYI
+346 FISTETTSSIYI
-359 HSYYN
+359 HSYYT
-364 TNKIVLFIYA
+364 TNKLLFFTYA
-374 LLLLPLMGKLINT
+374 LLLLPLIVKLTNI
-387 LFKKL
+387 LFKRL

>member
-1 MYTIFIL
+1 MYTISIL
-8 WLLIIVLSIILIK
+8 WLLIIILSIILIK
-21 LLKLR
+21 LLKLS
-26 KNQIITILITLFIA
+26 KNQIITIFITLFIV
-40 LFIINLSICI
+40 LFIINLNTCMQ
-50 ESTFTGLNLVIKAIL
+50 STFTGLNLVIKAIL
-65 PTLFPFSVI
+65 PTIFPFSVI

-112 ILCGYPLGCKYC
+112 LLCGYPLGCKYC

-136 EFLRL
+136 EYLRL
-141 LNISSNASPIFL
+141 LNIASNASPIFL
-153 IGSVGVAMLG
+153 IGSVGAAMLG
-163 NIKYGFILLIANYLS
+163 NIKYGFILLLGNYLA

-203 GGSYNFG
+203 DGSYNFG
-210 VIIKTSIENA
+210 IIIKTSIENA

-232 IFSIIIGIIKNSSLI
+232 IFSIIIGIIKNNSLI
-247 NIIFNNIEKVLS
+247 NIIFNNVEKLLS

-332 GIISFTITFIFSSI
+332 GIISFIITFIFSSI
-346 LISTETTSSSLYI
+346 FISTETTSSIYI

-364 TNKIVLFIYA
+364 TNKLLFFTYA
-374 LLLLPLMGKLINT
+374 LLLLPLIVKLTNV
-387 LFKKL
+387 LFKRL

>member
-1 MYTIFIL
+1 MYTISIL
-8 WLLIIVLSIILIK
+8 WLLIIILSIILIK
-21 LLKLR
+21 LLKLS
-26 KNQIITILITLFIA
+26 KNQIITIFITLFII
-40 LFIINLSICI
+40 LFIINLNTCMQ
-50 ESTFTGLNLVIKAIL
+50 STFTGLNLVIKAIL
-65 PTLFPFSVI
+65 PAIFPFSVI

-112 ILCGYPLGCKYC
+112 LLCGYPLGCKYC

-136 EFLRL
+136 EYLRL
-141 LNISSNASPIFL
+141 LNIASNASPIFL
-153 IGSVGVAMLG
+153 IGSVGAAMLG
-163 NIKYGFILLIANYLS
+163 NIKYGFILLLGNYFA

-203 GGSYNFG
+203 DGSYNFG
-210 VIIKTSIENA
+210 IIIKTSIENA

-232 IFSIIIGIIKNSSLI
+232 IFSIIIGIIKNNSLI
-247 NIIFNNIEKVLS
+247 NIIFNNVEKLLS

-309 QISSFTGKFNISLK
+309 QISSFTGKFNVSLK

-332 GIISFTITFIFSSI
+332 GIISFIITFIFSSI
-346 LISTETTSSSLYI
+346 FISTETTSSIYI
-359 HSYYN
+359 HSYYT
-364 TNKIVLFIYA
+364 TNKLLFFTYA
-374 LLLLPLMGKLINT
+374 LLLLPLIVKLTNI
-387 LFKKL
+387 LFKRL

>member
-1 MYTIFIL
+1 MYTISIL
-8 WLLIIVLSIILIK
+8 WLLIIILSIILIK
-21 LLKLR
+21 LLKLS
-26 KNQIITILITLFIA
+26 KNQIITIFITLFII
-40 LFIINLSICI
+40 LFIINLNTCMQ
-50 ESTFTGLNLVIKAIL
+50 STFTGLNLVIKAIL
-65 PTLFPFSVI
+65 PTIFPFSVI

-98 LKLSNCSSFPIVAS
+98 LKLSKCSSFPIVAS
-112 ILCGYPLGCKYC
+112 LLCGYPLGCKYC

-136 EFLRL
+136 EYLRL
-141 LNISSNASPIFL
+141 LNIASNASPIFL
-153 IGSVGVAMLG
+153 IGSVGAAMLG
-163 NIKYGFILLIANYLS
+163 NIKYGFILLLGNYLA

-203 GGSYNFG
+203 DGSYNFG
-210 VIIKTSIENA
+210 IIIKTSIENA

-232 IFSIIIGIIKNSSLI
+232 IFSIIIGIIKNNSLI
-247 NIIFNNIEKVLS
+247 NIIFNNVEKLLS

-309 QISSFTGKFNISLK
+309 QISSFTGKFNVSLK

-332 GIISFTITFIFSSI
+332 GIISFIITFIFSSI
-346 LISTETTSSSLYI
+346 FISTETTSSIYI
-359 HSYYN
+359 HSYYT
-364 TNKIVLFIYA
+364 TNKLLLFTYA
-374 LLLLPLMGKLINT
+374 LLLLPLIVKLTNI
-387 LFKKL
+387 LFKRL

>member
-1 MYTIFIL
+1 MYTISIL
-8 WLLIIVLSIILIK
+8 WLLIIILSIILIK
-21 LLKLR
+21 LLKLS
-26 KNQIITILITLFIA
+26 KNQIITIFITLFII
-40 LFIINLSICI
+40 LFIINLNTCMQ
-50 ESTFTGLNLVIKAIL
+50 STFTGLNLVIKAIL
-65 PTLFPFSVI
+65 PTIFPFSVI

-112 ILCGYPLGCKYC
+112 LLCGYPLGCKYC

-136 EFLRL
+136 EYLRL
-141 LNISSNASPIFL
+141 LNIASNASPIFL
-153 IGSVGVAMLG
+153 IGSVGAAMLG
-163 NIKYGFILLIANYLS
+163 NIKYGFILLLGNYLS

-203 GGSYNFG
+203 DGSYNFG
-210 VIIKTSIENA
+210 IIIKTSIENA

-232 IFSIIIGIIKNSSLI
+232 IFSIIIGIIKNNSLI
-247 NIIFNNIEKVLS
+247 NIIFNNVEKLLS

-309 QISSFTGKFNISLK
+309 QISSFTGKFNVSLK

-332 GIISFTITFIFSSI
+332 GIISFIITFIFSSI
-346 LISTETTSSSLYI
+346 FISTETTSSIYI
-359 HSYYN
+359 HSYYT
-364 TNKIVLFIYA
+364 TNKLLLFTYA
-374 LLLLPLMGKLINT
+374 LLLLPLIVKLTNI
-387 LFKKL
+387 LFKRL

>member
-1 MYTIFIL
+1 MYTISIL
-8 WLLIIVLSIILIK
+8 WLSIIILSIILIK
-21 LLKLR
+21 LLKLS
-26 KNQIITILITLFIA
+26 KNQIVTIFITLFII
-40 LFIINLSICI
+40 LFIINLNTCMQ
-50 ESTFTGLNLVIKAIL
+50 STFTGLNLVIKAIL
-65 PTLFPFSVI
+65 PTIFPFSVI

-112 ILCGYPLGCKYC
+112 LLCGYPLGCKYC

-136 EFLRL
+136 EYLRL
-141 LNISSNASPIFL
+141 LNIASNASPIFL
-153 IGSVGVAMLG
+153 IGSVGAAMLG
-163 NIKYGFILLIANYLS
+163 NIKYGFILLLGNYLA

-203 GGSYNFG
+203 DGSYNFG
-210 VIIKTSIENA
+210 IIIKTSIENA

-232 IFSIIIGIIKNSSLI
+232 IFSIIIGIIKNNSLI
-247 NIIFNNIEKVLS
+247 NIIFNNVEKLLS

-309 QISSFTGKFNISLK
+309 QISSFTGKFNVSLK

-332 GIISFTITFIFSSI
+332 GIISFIITFIFSSI
-346 LISTETTSSSLYI
+346 FISTETTSSIYI

-364 TNKIVLFIYA
+364 TNKLLFFTYA
-374 LLLLPLMGKLINT
+374 LLLLPLIVKLTNI

>member
-1 MYTIFIL
+1 MYTISIL
-8 WLLIIVLSIILIK
+8 WLLIIILSIILIK
-21 LLKLR
+21 LLKLS
-26 KNQIITILITLFIA
+26 KNQIITIFITLFII
-40 LFIINLSICI
+40 LFIINLNTCMQ
-50 ESTFTGLNLVIKAIL
+50 STFTGLNLVIKAIL
-65 PTLFPFSVI
+65 PTIFPFSVI

-112 ILCGYPLGCKYC
+112 LLCGYPLGCKYC

-136 EFLRL
+136 EYLRL
-141 LNISSNASPIFL
+141 LNIASNASPIFL
-153 IGSVGVAMLG
+153 IGSVGAAMLG
-163 NIKYGFILLIANYLS
+163 NIKYGFILLLGNYLA

-188 NTHEFNNSNEYPLKT
+188 NTHEFNNSNEYPLKID
-203 GGSYNFG
+203 GSYNFG
-210 VIIKTSIENA
+210 IIIKTSIENA

-232 IFSIIIGIIKNSSLI
+232 IFSIIIGIIKNNSLI
-247 NIIFNNIEKVLS
+247 NIIFNNVEKLLS

-309 QISSFTGKFNISLK
+309 QISSFTGKFNVSLK

-332 GIISFTITFIFSSI
+332 GIISFIITFIFSSI
-346 LISTETTSSSLYI
+346 FISTETTSSIYI
-359 HSYYN
+359 HSYYT
-364 TNKIVLFIYA
+364 TNKLLLFTYA
-374 LLLLPLMGKLINT
+374 LLLLPLIVKLTNI
-387 LFKKL
+387 LFKRL

>member
-1 MYTIFIL
+1 MYTISIL

-21 LLKLR
+21 LLKLS
-26 KNQIITILITLFIA
+26 KNQIITIFITLFII
-40 LFIINLSICI
+40 LFIINLNTCMQ
-50 ESTFTGLNLVIKAIL
+50 STFTGLNLVIKAIL
-65 PTLFPFSVI
+65 PTIFPFSVI

-112 ILCGYPLGCKYC
+112 LLCGYPLGCKYC
-124 CDLYELGYISKE
+124 CDLYELGCISKE
-136 EFLRL
+136 EYLRL
-141 LNISSNASPIFL
+141 LNIASNASPIFL
-153 IGSVGVAMLG
+153 IGSVGAAMLG
-163 NIKYGFILLIANYLS
+163 NIKYGFILLLGNYLA

-188 NTHEFNNSNEYPLKT
+188 NTHEFNNSNEYPLKID
-203 GGSYNFG
+203 GSYNFG
-210 VIIKTSIENA
+210 IIIKTSIENA

-232 IFSIIIGIIKNSSLI
+232 IFSIIIGIIKNNSLI
-247 NIIFNNIEKVLS
+247 NIIFNNVEKLLS

-309 QISSFTGKFNISLK
+309 QISSFTGKFNVSLK

-332 GIISFTITFIFSSI
+332 GIISFIITFIFSSI
-346 LISTETTSSSLYI
+346 FISTETTSSIYI

-364 TNKIVLFIYA
+364 TNKLLFFTYA
-374 LLLLPLMGKLINT
+374 LLLLPLIVKLTNI
-387 LFKKL
+387 LFKRL